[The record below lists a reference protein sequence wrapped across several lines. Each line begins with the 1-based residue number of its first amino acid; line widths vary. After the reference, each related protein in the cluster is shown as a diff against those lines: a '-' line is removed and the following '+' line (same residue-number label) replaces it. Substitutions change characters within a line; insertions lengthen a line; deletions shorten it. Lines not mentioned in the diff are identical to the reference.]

1 MKQNIGRA
9 DRLTRLVA
17 AFVIGFVLDRG
28 YITGTWAM
36 ILGVVG
42 IIFLVTSAAGVCLL
56 YAPFR
61 FSTTKKPSSHA

>member
-1 MKQNIGRA
+1 MKQNMGRA

-28 YITGTWAM
+28 YITGTWAI
-36 ILGVVG
+36 ILGIVG
-42 IIFLVTSAAGVCLL
+42 IIFLITSAAGFCPL

-61 FSTTKKPSSHA
+61 FSTTKKPPSHA